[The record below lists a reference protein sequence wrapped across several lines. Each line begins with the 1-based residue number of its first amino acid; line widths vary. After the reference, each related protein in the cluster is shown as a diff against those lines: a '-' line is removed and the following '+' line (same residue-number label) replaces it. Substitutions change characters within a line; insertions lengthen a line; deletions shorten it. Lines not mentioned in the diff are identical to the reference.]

1 MNLNAYKKCCWR
13 IVPIA
18 NLEEPMFVIFAS
30 NLENEDGGE
39 VAKSTAILKSRFLA
53 EISHGNDILST

>member
-1 MNLNAYKKCCWR
+1 MNINAYKKCCWR

-18 NLEEPMFVIFAS
+18 NLEEQMFVIFVS
-30 NLENEDGGE
+30 NLENGDGGE